1 MDENFRGWLLT
12 ELVKAYL
19 EARKGKRRTGDEHV
33 FEMNAMENLVN
44 LRDSI
49 MARTYV
55 PSRGIA
61 FVTRKPVIREIFAA
75 PFRDRVVHHFLF
87 NMVAGWWDRRL
98 IDDCYSCRV
107 GKGTWYGVKRMV
119 KHMRAASE
127 NYTVPTYV
135 VKLDIRG
142 YFMSLDRQRLFDKVV
157 WGLNRQFA
165 SRDELYWTL
174 RFLWRQIIFDDPVR
188 GVKRKGSP
196 RDWRDLPRAKSLF
209 CQPKG
214 KGIVIGNLSSQLLS
228 NIYLSS
234 LDRYVMNE
242 LGYKHYGRYVDDF
255 YFFVQAKDLPKAL
268 KDVLKI
274 EEFLAGLGLTLHPN
288 KRYVQPIERG
298 VAFLGTRVYPGH
310 VVVGERVEGNFR
322 KCIRDFQAGNKDVQ
336 SVVSYLGFMKNL
348 QGRKFLRDLFE
359 ECGWEYEM

>member
-1 MDENFRGWLLT
+1 MEGGFRQWLLS
-12 ELVKAYL
+12 ELAEAYL
-19 EARKGKRRTGDEHV
+19 EARKAKRRTGDEHI

-49 MARTYV
+49 VSRTYK

-98 IDDCYSCRV
+98 SADCYSCRV
-107 GKGTWYGVKRMV
+107 GKGTWYGVKRMT
-119 KHMRAASE
+119 KHMRAASL

-142 YFMSLDRQRLFDKVV
+142 YFMSLDRRRLFERVC
-157 WGLNRQFA
+157 WGLDRQFA
-165 SRDELYWTL
+165 EKGELYYTL
-174 RFLWRQIIFDDPVR
+174 KFLWWQIIFDDPVR

-234 LDRYVMNE
+234 LDRYVVNE

-255 YFFVQAKDLPKAL
+255 YFFVRATELAKAL
-268 KDVLKI
+268 DDVRLI
-274 EEFLAGLGLTLHPN
+274 EKYLQELGLTLHPN

-322 KCIRDFQAGNKDVQ
+322 KCIREFQAGNKEVE
-336 SVVSYLGFMKNL
+336 SVVSYLGFTKNL
-348 QGRKFLRDLFE
+348 QGRKFLRDLFC